1 MSWPGLKWVQSGVKL
16 LTLLKYMGN
25 NEVILLSPLESKV
38 NKQVSVILEWISQF
52 IGAINR

>member
-1 MSWPGLKWVQSGVKL
+1 
-16 LTLLKYMGN
+16 MGN